1 MKGGYEVQYEKIVK
15 GVVPPVYT
23 TPEEQGRQIKR
34 CSILQNVEIEYSH
47 VNRMAKKDYIS

>member
-23 TPEEQGRQIKR
+23 TPDEQGRQIKR
-34 CSILQNVEIEYSH
+34 CSIDVYKRQDSFRG
-47 VNRMAKKDYIS
+47 NRLESV